1 MNQLFTVDTNKK
13 VMYVTLDDKLVKTI
27 ENVWIGRNGVST
39 FDNAIDFDEKTPLGL
54 FNLGVSFGI
63 HDMNIKYPYI
73 KIDDN
78 SYWVD
83 DYKSVHY
90 NYFVEIG
97 NEVNSFDYPYIISLK
112 NKDFDSAE
120 HLIDFKKQ
128 YEYAIFI
135 EYNAYHQII
144 DGKGNNKGSAIFLH
158 CHGDKGYTG
167 GCVAVSREDM
177 LWIMN
182 FIDRKKNPKILIQ

>member
-1 MNQLFTVDTNKK
+1 MQLFTVDTKNLIMK
-13 VMYVTLDDKLVKTI
+13 VYDGDKLVKEF
-27 ENVWIGRNGVST
+27 ENVWIGKNGVSDA
-39 FDNAIDFDEKTPLGL
+39 FDMLEGNMKTPLGEY
-54 FNLGVSFGI
+54 NLGVAFGI
-63 HDMNIKYPYI
+63 HDININYPYI

-90 NYFVEIG
+90 NYFVE
-97 NEVNSFDYPYIISLK
+97 VDKSVDSFGYPYIISGK
-112 NKDFDSAE
+112 KDFSSAE

-135 EYNAYHQII
+135 EYNIHDAK
-144 DGKGNNKGSAIFLH
+144 DGIGNNKSSAIFLH

-167 GCVAVSREDM
+167 GCVALNREDM
-177 LWIMN
+177 KWIME
-182 FIDRKKNPKILIQ
+182 FIDLDKKPKIKIF